1 MTWLCP
7 ISRQGLSLCMAL
19 DTQAR
24 MVDLTAP
31 PSNNE
36 YDPKDQRGTY
46 GLSEDGAYVYPDARG
61 AGGDAGEA

>member
-1 MTWLCP
+1 
-7 ISRQGLSLCMAL
+7 
-19 DTQAR
+19 

-46 GLSEDGAYVYPDARG
+46 GLSEDGAYVYPNARG
-61 AGGDAGEA
+61 AGGDAGDA

>member
-1 MTWLCP
+1 MRRLSEAL
-7 ISRQGLSLCMAL
+7 SRH
-19 DTQAR
+19 TQAR

-46 GLSEDGAYVYPDARG
+46 GLSEDGAYVYPNARG
-61 AGGDAGEA
+61 AGGDAGDA